1 MYRFD
6 TNWLLKKYR
15 KRSSVAKHVED
26 ERERKVLL
34 GVHDRDYHNGQLAE
48 NPSKLDYETLN
59 RAYEVIRY
67 YELLTQLYMYAQYF
81 RFYWSIF
88 ESELS
93 LSGPQGVFR
102 QLSSLSFVTLSQYL
116 PVFQSQQ
123 TLHSSL
129 SLHADS
135 C

>member
-81 RFYWSIF
+81 RFYW
-88 ESELS
+88 
-93 LSGPQGVFR
+93 
-102 QLSSLSFVTLSQYL
+102 
-116 PVFQSQQ
+116 
-123 TLHSSL
+123 
-129 SLHADS
+129 
-135 C
+135 